1 MYTHSTQIRVRY
13 GETDQMGYLYY
24 GNYALYYEVGRVE
37 MLRNLGMTYRMMEEE
52 LKVMMPVMTLNTR
65 YIRPVFYD
73 DLITVQTT
81 INEIPERSITFHM
94 ELFNESGKLVN
105 GGSVKLGFID
115 AISKKRINAPES
127 FVKKILPFFKEK

>member
-1 MYTHSTQIRVRY
+1 MYKHQTQIRVRY

-37 MLRNLGMTYRMMEEE
+37 MLRALGMTYRMMEEE

-105 GGSVKLGFID
+105 GGTVKLGFID
-115 AISKKRINAPES
+115 AITKKRINAPAS
-127 FVKKILPFFKEK
+127 FVEKILPFFEKE